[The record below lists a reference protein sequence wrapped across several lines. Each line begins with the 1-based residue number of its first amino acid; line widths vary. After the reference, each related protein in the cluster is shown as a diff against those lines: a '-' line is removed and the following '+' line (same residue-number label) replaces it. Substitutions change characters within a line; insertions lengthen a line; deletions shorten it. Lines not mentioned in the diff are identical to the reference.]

1 MQAGGYTDFSQLD
14 TLGMSPLDHACD
26 QSISFQRAAHAAVD
40 LIERTLIE
48 IINHFIETDERGY
61 PAGYAPIHI
70 LASGVD
76 QNFLR
81 PELMKQLIEKKA
93 DIEATRTFSRTPAPI

>member
-1 MQAGGYTDFSQLD
+1 MLAAIVSLFVTLLGAHGSCRWVDSRTFLNWMLVACRPWITHVIKVFLFSVPHMQQ
-14 TLGMSPLDHACD
+14 C
-26 QSISFQRAAHAAVD
+26 
-40 LIERTLIE
+40 
-48 IINHFIETDERGY
+48 GY

-81 PELMKQLIEKKA
+81 PELIKQLIEKKA
-93 DIEATRTFSRTPAPI
+93 DIEATRTFSRMPAPI